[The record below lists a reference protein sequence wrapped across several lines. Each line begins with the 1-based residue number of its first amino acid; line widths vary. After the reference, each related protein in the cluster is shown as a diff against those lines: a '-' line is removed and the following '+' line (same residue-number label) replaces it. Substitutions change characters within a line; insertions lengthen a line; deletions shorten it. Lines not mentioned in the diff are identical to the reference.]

1 MKSIFGIGVAIVMT
15 TSAIAQQQ
23 ELKVKGVVFD
33 NLNETV
39 PYATINIHNATDSAL
54 VTGLAGNEDGSF
66 EFSVPEGNY
75 YIEVGFFGMNT
86 QNIKLSQSAGNL
98 DLGKIALKAG
108 SSTALKGVE
117 VVADRDQMSLQI
129 DKRVFNVGSDLN
141 NQGAN
146 ASEVLQNIPSV
157 TVDAEGNVSLR
168 GSQTVRILIDGKLS
182 GFASSAEALQ
192 QLQADMID
200 KVEIITNASA
210 RYEAQG
216 EAGIINIILKKS
228 KKAGFNGSATLRGGY
243 FPDDGIGFNA
253 NYRKDKLNLYGS
265 ANYNYRRVVGR
276 STTHQRVENSDTA
289 FIYDQGYKH
298 NRKKNGV
305 NVNIGAD
312 YDINAK
318 STLSASVGLRYGRGH
333 NTYDRSY
340 DNYEITG
347 APVSRDDRFELQKER
362 ENMIEATLG
371 YNRKFKKEGAEW
383 KTELRF
389 FNDLDFEDSDY
400 DETSSQR
407 PGDILIERSNAY
419 VTENMLLLQSDLS
432 LPVWEK
438 GKIEAGI
445 RGHARDYDN
454 KFGYSRLVAG
464 DWVGNPMYN
473 DRFNYREGV
482 YAAYLMGS
490 NTFGKL
496 GVQAGL
502 RAEYSEI
509 YTKQYSQA
517 DGNSRDY
524 LNLFPSLALSYKQS
538 NVHTYQLSYSRRINR
553 PGQWDLM
560 PFMKFGDNR
569 NMRVGNPELD
579 PELTDA
585 LEAGMLNSW
594 EKGSLLSSVYY
605 RHTKNKFDRISEMG
619 TNDYDKDIVYSR
631 SVNIARR
638 DAVGLEFNA
647 NYNPAKWIRLTS
659 GFNFFRE
666 EIRGRI
672 AERDFNYDNFS
683 WTNRTSV
690 NFTLPQRWRFQLSGN
705 YEAPQVM
712 AQGKR
717 LSMYFM
723 DFAMSKDLMKNRAT
737 IGFNVSDL
745 LNSRKW
751 RSTVNTPEIQSET
764 MFQWRERSARVSF
777 TYRFNQQAR
786 ENDNLMEKGGGEEG

>member
-1 MKSIFGIGVAIVMT
+1 MKSIFGAGIAIVMT
-15 TSAIAQQQ
+15 TAAMAQQQ
-23 ELKVKGVVFD
+23 ELNVKGIVLD
-33 NLNETV
+33 NQNETV
-39 PYATINIHNATDSAL
+39 PYATINIYNVADSSL

-66 EFSVPEGNY
+66 GFSVAEGNY
-75 YIEVGFFGMNT
+75 YIEISFFGMNNQKIRLGQASGT
-86 QNIKLSQSAGNL
+86 L
-98 DLGKIALKAG
+98 DLGKITLKAG
-108 SSTALKGVE
+108 SGTALEGVQ
-117 VVADRDQMSLQI
+117 VVADRAQMALQI

-168 GSQTVRILIDGKLS
+168 GSQAVRVLIDGKLS

-228 KKAGFNGSATLRGGY
+228 KKAGFNGSANLRTGY
-243 FPDDGIGFNA
+243 YPDHGVGFNA
-253 NYRKDKLNLYGS
+253 NYRSNKLNLYGS
-265 ANYNYRRVVGR
+265 ANYNYREIVGR
-276 STTHQRVENSDTA
+276 STTHQRVDNPNTA
-289 FIYDQGYKH
+289 FIYDQDYKH

-318 STLSASVGLRYGRGH
+318 NTLTASVGMRYGRG
-333 NTYDRSY
+333 NNAYDRSY
-340 DNYEITG
+340 DNYTITG
-347 APVSRDDRFELQKER
+347 EPVRRDERFELQQER

-371 YNRKFKKEGAEW
+371 YNKKFKKEGAEW

-400 DETSSQR
+400 DETNNVNSDR
-407 PGDILIERSNAY
+407 LVERSNAY
-419 VTENMLLLQSDLS
+419 VTENMLLLQSDFS
-432 LPVWEK
+432 LPVSKK

-445 RGHARDYDN
+445 RGHSRDYDN

-464 DWVGNPMYN
+464 DWVGNPIFN

-509 YTKQYSQA
+509 YTRQYTNA
-517 DGNSRDY
+517 TGHTRDY
-524 LNLFPSLALSYKQS
+524 LNFFPSLALSYKQS
-538 NVHTYQLSYSRRINR
+538 DIHTYQLSYSRRINR

-569 NMRVGNPELD
+569 NMRVGNPDLD

-585 LEAGMLNSW
+585 FDAGMLNSW

-605 RHTKNKFDRISEMG
+605 RHTKNKFDRFTTIGS
-619 TNDYDKDIVYSR
+619 DSIVYSQ
-631 SVNIARR
+631 SVNIDRR
-638 DAVGLEFNA
+638 DAIGLEFNA
-647 NYNPAKWIRLTS
+647 NYNPAKWIRFTS

-666 EIRGRI
+666 SIRGKF
-672 AERDFNYDNFS
+672 EEQDFNYDNFS
-683 WTNRTSV
+683 WTNRTSINV
-690 NFTLPQRWRFQLSGN
+690 TLPQRWRFQLSGN
-705 YEAPQVM
+705 YEAPQLM

-723 DFAMSKDLMKNRAT
+723 DFALSKDLLKNRAT

-764 MFQWRERSARVSF
+764 MFQWRQRSARITF

>member
-15 TSAIAQQQ
+15 TSAMAQQQ
-23 ELKVKGVVFD
+23 ELKVKGIVFD

-39 PYATINIHNATDSAL
+39 PYATINIHNAADSAL

-75 YIEVGFFGMNT
+75 YIEVSFFGLNT
-86 QNIKLSQSAGNL
+86 QNIKLSRQSGEL

-117 VVADRDQMSLQI
+117 VVADREQMSLQI

-168 GSQTVRILIDGKLS
+168 GSQAVRVLIDGKLS

-228 KKAGFNGSATLRGGY
+228 KKAGFNGSATLRTGY
-243 FPDDGIGFNA
+243 YPDNGIGFNA

-265 ANYNYRRVVGR
+265 ANYNYRRVVGK
-276 STTHQRVENSDTA
+276 STTHQVLQNSDTA
-289 FIYDQGYKH
+289 FIYDQWYQH

-305 NVNIGAD
+305 NVNLGAD
-312 YDINAK
+312 YDINDK
-318 STLSASVGLRYGRGH
+318 NTISASVGLRYGSGH

-347 APVSRDDRFELQKER
+347 QPVSRDERFELQKER

-371 YNRKFKKEGAEW
+371 YNKKFKKEGAEW
-383 KTELRF
+383 KSELRF
-389 FNDLDFEDSDY
+389 FNDKDFEDSDY
-400 DETSSQR
+400 DETSNVKS
-407 PGDILIERSNAY
+407 DVLVERSNAY

-445 RGHARDYDN
+445 RGHVRDYDN
-454 KFGYSRLVAG
+454 KFGYSKLTAG
-464 DWVGNPMYN
+464 DWVGNPMFN
-473 DRFNYREGV
+473 DRFNYQENV

-496 GVQAGL
+496 GLQAGL

-509 YTKQYSQA
+509 YTLQYSKA
-517 DGNSRDY
+517 DGNTRDY

-538 NVHTYQLSYSRRINR
+538 DVHTYQMSYSRRINR

-569 NMRVGNPELD
+569 SMRVGNPDLD

-585 LEAGMLNSW
+585 YEAGMLNSW

-605 RHTKNKFDRISEMG
+605 RHTKNKFDRISYLGEDGIIYNRAM
-619 TNDYDKDIVYSR
+619 
-631 SVNIARR
+631 NIATRN
-638 DAVGLEFNA
+638 AIGLEFNA
-647 NYNPAKWIRLTS
+647 NYNPAKWIRMTS

-666 EIRGRI
+666 EIKGNL
-672 AERDFNYDNFS
+672 ANQDFNYDNFS

-690 NFTLPQRWRFQLSGN
+690 NVTLPQRWRFQLSGN
-705 YEAPQVM
+705 YEAPQVT

-723 DFAMSKDLMKNRAT
+723 DFALSKDLLKNKAT

-751 RSTVNTPEIQSET
+751 RSTVNTPDIQSET
-764 MFQWRERSARVSF
+764 MFQWRQRSARLTF
-777 TYRFNQQAR
+777 TYRFNQQAK
-786 ENDNLMEKGGGEEG
+786 EHDNLMERGGADEG

>member
-1 MKSIFGIGVAIVMT
+1 MKSIFGVGIAIVMT
-15 TSAIAQQQ
+15 TSAMAQQQ
-23 ELKVKGVVFD
+23 ELKVKGIVLD
-33 NLNETV
+33 NQNETV
-39 PYATINIHNATDSAL
+39 PYATINIHNAADSAL

-75 YIEVGFFGMNT
+75 YIEISFFGMN
-86 QNIKLSQSAGNL
+86 NKNVKLNQASGAL

-108 SSTALKGVE
+108 SGTALQGVQ
-117 VVADRDQMSLQI
+117 VVADRAQMSLQI

-168 GSQTVRILIDGKLS
+168 GSQAVRVLIDGKLS

-200 KVEIITNASA
+200 KIEIITNASA

-228 KKAGFNGSATLRGGY
+228 KKAGFNGSANLRTGY
-243 FPDDGIGFNA
+243 YPDHGVGFNA

-265 ANYNYRRVVGR
+265 ANYNYREVVGR
-276 STTHQRVENSDTA
+276 STTHQRVDNPDTA
-289 FIYDQGYKH
+289 FIYDQDYKH
-298 NRKKNGV
+298 RRKKNGV
-305 NVNIGAD
+305 NANIGAD
-312 YDINAK
+312 YDINDK
-318 STLSASVGLRYGRGH
+318 NTLTASVGIRYGRG
-333 NTYDRSY
+333 NNEYDRIY
-340 DNYEITG
+340 DNYTITG
-347 APVSRDDRFELQKER
+347 EPVRQDDRFELQKER

-400 DETSSQR
+400 DETNNVNASR
-407 PGDILIERSNAY
+407 LVERSNAY

-432 LPVWEK
+432 LPVSEK

-454 KFGYSRLVAG
+454 KFGYSKLVAG
-464 DWVGNPMYN
+464 DWVGDPMFN

-509 YTKQYSQA
+509 YTRQYSNA
-517 DGNSRDY
+517 NGDTRDY
-524 LNLFPSLALSYKQS
+524 LNFFPSLALSYKQS
-538 NVHTYQLSYSRRINR
+538 DVHTYQLSYSRRINR

-569 NMRVGNPELD
+569 NMRVGNPDLD

-585 LEAGMLNSW
+585 YDAGVLNSW

-605 RHTKNKFDRISEMG
+605 RHTKNKFDRYSYMQ
-619 TNDYDKDIVYSR
+619 DSIVYSR
-631 SVNIARR
+631 SVNIDRR

-666 EIRGRI
+666 TIRGKV
-672 AERDFNYDNFS
+672 EEQDFNYDNFS

-690 NFTLPQRWRFQLSGN
+690 NITLPQRWRFQLSGN
-705 YEAPQVM
+705 YEAPQLM

-764 MFQWRERSARVSF
+764 MFQWRQRSARITF
-777 TYRFNQQAR
+777 TYRFNQQAK